1 MRIFFLI
8 FVTGRKY
15 QLERITGHG
24 SKTCSAYTGRRFT
37 LARDFNNSSLS
48 RVNLSQL
55 KMRTLCQ
62 VHVTC
67 VLNKTIRMQKVP
79 FLGEVG
85 YALSNSLMKNCN
97 IKQRFSGRS
106 KCFLSSDASFSSLNL
121 EKLDKLG
128 VSDGKSRQYEH
139 RLAIRSRA
147 DYKSGEYDITGQPM
161 DSLESV
167 DVPND
172 AIVLEADAKS
182 ISPWW
187 EQFPKRWLI
196 VLLCFTAFLLCN
208 MDRVRWFPLI
218 FFLVA
223 FLHWTCYSIQRL
235 SSAFLLCYF
244 MTWFS
249 I

>member
-223 FLHWTCYSIQRL
+223 FLH
-235 SSAFLLCYF
+235 
-244 MTWFS
+244 
-249 I
+249 